1 MTVVE
6 RPGPAPGRSAP
17 WLGTGIGVVL
27 GVVAGAA
34 IVVAAALAVR
44 SDHGSGAAATE
55 HRELAP
61 FVAVEL
67 AGENTVTIRVG
78 PAQSVAVTADQDLI
92 RRVTTIVHDGR
103 LVVGNEGSVTTANG
117 MSVAV
122 TVPSLERVVLS
133 GSGTVTV
140 AGVTGN
146 DFVADLSGTGT
157 LEASGTVG
165 RVTAV
170 LSDTGT
176 VDLKGLIARE
186 AVARMDGTGVIGVHA
201 TSTLDATLTGTGSI
215 VYWGAPSVTT
225 HNTGTGTVTAG

>member
-6 RPGPAPGRSAP
+6 RPGRGRPAPWWGP
-17 WLGTGIGVVL
+17 GLGVAL

-34 IVVAAALAVR
+34 IVVVTTLAVR
-44 SDHGSGAAATE
+44 SDHGSGVAATE
-55 HRELAP
+55 HRGLAP
-61 FVAVEL
+61 FSAVEL

-78 PAQSVAVTADQDLI
+78 PAQSVAVTADDDLI
-92 RRVTTIVHDGR
+92 QRVTTTVRNGR
-103 LVVGNEGSVTTANG
+103 LVVANEGGFTTAAR

-122 TVPSLERVVLS
+122 TVPSLDRVVLS
-133 GSGTVTV
+133 GSGTVSV
-140 AGVTGN
+140 VGVRGT

-157 LEASGTVG
+157 VAASGTVDHL
-165 RVTAV
+165 TAV

-176 VDLKGLIARE
+176 VDLQGLIARE
-186 AVARMDGTGVIGVHA
+186 AVARMDGTGMIGVHA

-215 VYWGAPSVTT
+215 VYSGSPSVRT